1 MPQFSLVIPTLKRAD
16 TFRHALATLLD
27 QTSTD
32 LEIVV
37 QNNGRDQEIAS
48 IVEQLD
54 TSRIRCFSTESVLPM
69 TENWELALNNT
80 SGDFITFVGDDDGL
94 FPDACEV
101 AARALDLTGA
111 EIVSWRPFC
120 YYWPDYLHPEMRN
133 RLIAT
138 VNNDF
143 KVRIIDSEW
152 KLRQVYRFAA
162 DYSELPM
169 IYNSFVARSV
179 VERAKRPT
187 GRYFLGSAP
196 DVASGIVDAAN
207 TSHFALLWR
216 PLSITGLSRHS
227 FGQTTFSSP
236 RSAPVSPEW
245 IRRNLGEVKLDSRL
259 VPPADNISIF
269 LANEMLCVKN
279 EAFPERAIELDFRG
293 LVEAMA
299 RGINDRRGFY
309 EETLFAIQ
317 QLAERYKID
326 LAEVSVPAR
335 MDQKPVLECGEVVL
349 GRNQKRYVIDG
360 HDKGIATIAD
370 AVKVAAPLI
379 SHPKQADQIEIEVQN
394 SKPVYLGQPVTFEV
408 YGNGV
413 SALLSG
419 WGEPEEDGTWSI
431 GKRAIIQLPV
441 TDKSAFP
448 ARATIRFMPF
458 LHGPHNQ
465 LDARCRSHNAELV
478 SWISF
483 GASWQSV
490 DFTIPAEAVAAD
502 GTLHLEI
509 LISNP
514 CSPAELGISADAR
527 QLGIR
532 IARLEFDQTRIEDSG
547 SS

>member
-37 QNNGRDQEIAS
+37 QNNGRDQEISS
-48 IVEQLD
+48 IVEQLG
-54 TSRIRCFSTESVLPM
+54 TPRIRCFSTESILPM

-80 SGDFITFVGDDDGL
+80 SGDFITFLGDDDGL

-101 AARALDLTGA
+101 AAHALDLTGA

-120 YYWPDYLHPEMRN
+120 YYWPDYLQPEMRN

-138 VNNDF
+138 VNHDF

-152 KLRQVYRFAA
+152 KLRQVYRFAV

-179 VERAKRPT
+179 VERVKRLT

-216 PLSITGLSRHS
+216 PLSITGLSHHS
-227 FGQTTFSSP
+227 VGQTAFSSP
-236 RSAPVSPEW
+236 RSAAVSPEW
-245 IRRNLGEVKLDSRL
+245 IRRNLGEVTLDSRL
-259 VPPADNISIF
+259 VSADNILIF
-269 LANEMLCVKN
+269 LANEMLYLKN
-279 EAFPERAIELDFRG
+279 KAFPNRAIELDFHG

-299 RGINDRRGFY
+299 RAINDRRGFY

-317 QLAERYKID
+317 ELAKRYKID

-335 MDQKPVLECGEVVL
+335 TDYKPILECGEMVL
-349 GRNQKRYVIDG
+349 GRNQRRYVIDG

-370 AVKVAAPLI
+370 ATKVAAPLI
-379 SHPKQADQIEIEVQN
+379 SHPGQDDQIEVEVQN
-394 SKPVYLGQPVTFEV
+394 SKPVHLGQPVTFDV

-419 WGEPEEDGTWSI
+419 WGEPEEGGTWSI
-431 GKRAIIQLPV
+431 GKRAIIQLSV
-441 TDKSAFP
+441 KDKKTFP
-448 ARATIRFMPF
+448 ARATIKFMPF

-465 LDARCRSHNAELV
+465 LDVRCRSHNAELV
-478 SWISF
+478 SWICSE
-483 GASWQSV
+483 ASWQSV

-502 GTLHLEI
+502 STVYLEI